1 MTGARVLVAMSG
13 GVDSSV
19 AAMLLKDAGFE
30 VIGVTMRLFG
40 KAQQK
45 AAEQAAAVAQQLDIE
60 HSTVDLSSTFQ
71 SSVVEYFCEEYRRGA
86 TPNPCIVCNRL
97 IKFGAL
103 LTFADELGASH
114 LATGHY
120 ARIERTLNDFHLFK
134 ARDASKDQSYFLY
147 SLNQS
152 QLSRI
157 LFPLGEKTKTETR
170 TLAQAAGLPVFSG
183 ESQDICFLEGG
194 DYRAFLDG
202 RVEFIPGD
210 ITDEEGKILGRHL
223 GLGLYTIGQRQGLGI
238 ASNKPLYVV
247 AIDAGQNKMI
257 VGDEKSL
264 LRLTVRI
271 DNLNWISGAWPTD
284 ISGLYARIR
293 YRMPDAPL
301 ASIERDGDN
310 GAILTFAAPVRAV
323 TPGQSAVIY
332 RCDEVLGG
340 GIITG

>member
-1 MTGARVLVAMSG
+1 MIGARVMVAMSG

-19 AAMLLKDAGFE
+19 AALLLRDAGYE

-40 KAQQK
+40 EAQQK
-45 AAEQAAAVAQQLDIE
+45 AAEQAAAVAQKLDIE
-60 HSTVDLSSTFQ
+60 HRIVDLSSTFQ
-71 SSVVEYFCEEYRRGA
+71 SSVIDYFCEEYRRGA
-86 TPNPCIVCNRL
+86 TPNPCVVCNRV

-103 LTFADELGASH
+103 LDCADELVAAH

-120 ARIERTLNDFHLFK
+120 ARVERASNGYHLYK
-134 ARDASKDQSYFLY
+134 ACDASKDQSYFLY
-147 SLNQS
+147 SLNKG

-157 LFPLGEKTKTETR
+157 LFPLGGMAKTEAR
-170 TLAQAAGLPVFSG
+170 ALAQAAGLPVFYG

-194 DYRAFLDG
+194 DYRDFLDG
-202 RVEFIPGD
+202 RVDFTPGD
-210 ITDEEGKILGRHL
+210 IVDESGKVIGRHR

-247 AIDAGQNKMI
+247 AIDAFQNLLI

-264 LRLTVRI
+264 FTSTVRI
-271 DNLNWISGAWPTD
+271 DNLNWISGVWPAD
-284 ISGLYARIR
+284 MSGLSARIR

-301 ASIERDGDN
+301 TSIERNGDS

-332 RCDEVLGG
+332 RRDEALGG